1 MEKFDVCIIG
11 AGIGGLM
18 AAYKLKLHNPKTSVV
33 MVEKGQTL
41 ERRKCPASAERG
53 CVHCGICAITNGYGG
68 AGARS
73 DGKLNV
79 GTAYG
84 GILGDELGEARAM
97 KYIRE
102 VDSTL
107 ESFADVID
115 GVRDY
120 PELFLSNADLKL
132 K

>member
-18 AAYKLKLHNPKTSVV
+18 AAHKIKVHDPKTSVV
-33 MVEKGQTL
+33 IVEKGQTL

-84 GILGDELGEARAM
+84 GLLGDEL
-97 KYIRE
+97 
-102 VDSTL
+102 VDT
-107 ESFADVID
+107 
-115 GVRDY
+115 
-120 PELFLSNADLKL
+120 
-132 K
+132 